1 VNSNNKQKPTMI
13 PNIEQHEQTKT
24 NYDAKYRTVETNK
37 NQL

>member
-1 VNSNNKQKPTMI
+1 MI

-37 NQL
+37 NQLWY